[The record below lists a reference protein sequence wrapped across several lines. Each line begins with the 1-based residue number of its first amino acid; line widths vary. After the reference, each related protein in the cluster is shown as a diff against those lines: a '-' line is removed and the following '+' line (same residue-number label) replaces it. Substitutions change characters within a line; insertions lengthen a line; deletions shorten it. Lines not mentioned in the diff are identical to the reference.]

1 MYYLFRQLS
10 TRAVLF
16 DEVSTALEAQN
27 YLQKFKNGFVVDDD
41 DNVYKTKEELENA
54 KDFRPEPRVEYDKF
68 FTRGGEVSEDSDR
81 ELSESDTD
89 NSESSSERDN

>member
-41 DNVYKTKEELENA
+41 DNVYKTALN
-54 KDFRPEPRVEYDKF
+54 DRRLFLLYIYRHFFRCKP
-68 FTRGGEVSEDSDR
+68 
-81 ELSESDTD
+81 
-89 NSESSSERDN
+89 